1 MARDAAGRR
10 PIAART
16 ARRRGCGARLIR
28 GRRLGLGLGLGLG
41 VGVGVGVGV
50 GLGVG
55 LERVVPTQDDA
66 RVPVV

>member
-1 MARDAAGRR
+1 MARDAAARR

-28 GRRLGLGLGLGLG
+28 GRRLGLGLGLG

-55 LERVVPTQDDA
+55 LERVVPTQHDA